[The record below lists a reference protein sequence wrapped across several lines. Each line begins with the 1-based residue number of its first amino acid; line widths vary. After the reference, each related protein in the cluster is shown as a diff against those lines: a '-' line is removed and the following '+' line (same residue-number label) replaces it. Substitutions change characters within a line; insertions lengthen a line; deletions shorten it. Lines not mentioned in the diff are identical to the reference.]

1 MLYCGSAEIADEPAP
16 QSSLQLCTAAKEDGS
31 EQGDDE
37 ACAYNHIRCYM
48 HTHHLPS
55 AQVRTL
61 AKMPTSVVLIPIVQ
75 QTSFLNSSMR

>member
-1 MLYCGSAEIADEPAP
+1 MLYCSSAKVADKPAP
-16 QSSLQLCTAAKEDGS
+16 QSCLQLCTAAEEDGS
-31 EQGDDE
+31 EQDDDE
-37 ACAYNHIRCYM
+37 AGAYNHICRHM

-75 QTSFLNSSMR
+75 QTSRLNSSMR